1 PLHVWRPKVFLSV
14 AGFAAADYPADSVQ
28 VDLRCDVLKQW
39 LATQE
44 PHCFWMYRDIA
55 KVVDAPECLVTS
67 DRSTE
72 PNILVAHPPI
82 GRQAFHD
89 AVRALGEDEVHA
101 LRRVLDDFPSSGTP
115 TEIRLSVRVPCD
127 GAQIHRFAGHLA
139 VVGAAIEEVAQ
150 AIGEHPHV
158 LVCVPQFPLPLV
170 RLAPRL
176 GE

>member
-1 PLHVWRPKVFLSV
+1 MDHSTEHFLALPGPRRGDLLEPKREPMLLGSGAERPRPVELHGAPSGKILWRPLHVWRPKVFLSV

-72 PNILVAHPPI
+72 PNILVSHPPI

-101 LRRVLDDFPSSGTP
+101 LRRVLD
-115 TEIRLSVRVPCD
+115 
-127 GAQIHRFAGHLA
+127 
-139 VVGAAIEEVAQ
+139 
-150 AIGEHPHV
+150 
-158 LVCVPQFPLPLV
+158 
-170 RLAPRL
+170 
-176 GE
+176 